1 MKIKSFIDLFENNS
15 ILVEN
20 SCDFNLDIESIS
32 YNSREVKANT
42 LFFCKGAH
50 FKEQFLQDAI
60 NRGAVAYVSEK
71 KYDTDAPCILVSD
84 IRKSLYLSANF
95 FYDNAWEKL
104 NLIGITGTK
113 GKSTTAYY
121 IKYILDGYLKDNGG
135 NESGIASSI
144 DIYDGIIR
152 EESSLTTPEPFELHK
167 HYDNA
172 VKSGTDFFTM
182 EVSSQALKY
191 GRTEGVQFKI
201 GCYLNIGIDHIS
213 AIEHPDFEDYFN
225 SKMKLFTQCDTAVIN
240 LDSDRSEQVVEHS
253 KKANKVVTFS
263 LKDENADVYGY
274 NIRKD
279 GSNTVFTVRTKSFEK
294 DFKLTM
300 PGLFN
305 VENALCA
312 ISVAEIL
319 GIDYKYIYDGLARAK
334 TSGRMEIY
342 ESEDKKIAVI
352 VDFAHNKLSFETIF
366 ASVKKEYPE
375 RPVWILF
382 GCPGN
387 KALIRRKD
395 MGEVSGKMA
404 DFIYITEDDPAEER
418 IEDIC
423 KEIAGYVENV
433 GGKDKYKIIYDREE
447 AIKTAIEDCKGEC
460 VIILAGKGAETHQK
474 RGLVSEDYA
483 SDAVLA
489 KKYLKEYNERQGK

>member
-1 MKIKSFIDLFENNS
+1 MMKIKSFIDLFENNS
-15 ILVEN
+15 ILVEQN
-20 SCDFNLDIESIS
+20 CDFDLNVENIS
-32 YNSREVKANT
+32 YNSKEVQANT

-71 KYDTDAPCILVSD
+71 EYGVDTPCVLVSD
-84 IRKSLYLSANF
+84 IRKSLYLTANF
-95 FYDNAWEKL
+95 FYDNAWDKL

-121 IKYILDGYLKDNGG
+121 IKYVLDEYLKENGG
-135 NESGIASSI
+135 KESGIASSI
-144 DIYDGIIR
+144 DTYDGIIR
-152 EESSLTTPEPFELHK
+152 QESSLTTPEPFELHK
-167 HYDNA
+167 HFHNA
-172 VKSGTDFFTM
+172 VKSGTAFFTM

-240 LDSDRSEQVVEHS
+240 LDSDRSEQVVEYS
-253 KKANKVVTFS
+253 KNAKKVVTFS
-263 LKDENADVYGY
+263 IKDKNADVYGY
-274 NIRKD
+274 NIHKD
-279 GSNTVFTVRTKSFEK
+279 GSDTVFTVRTKSFEK
-294 DFKLTM
+294 EIRLSM

-342 ESEDKKIAVI
+342 AM
-352 VDFAHNKLSFETIF
+352 
-366 ASVKKEYPE
+366 
-375 RPVWILF
+375 
-382 GCPGN
+382 
-387 KALIRRKD
+387 IRK
-395 MGEVSGKMA
+395 S
-404 DFIYITEDDPAEER
+404 
-418 IEDIC
+418 
-423 KEIAGYVENV
+423 
-433 GGKDKYKIIYDREE
+433 
-447 AIKTAIEDCKGEC
+447 
-460 VIILAGKGAETHQK
+460 Q
-474 RGLVSEDYA
+474 
-483 SDAVLA
+483 
-489 KKYLKEYNERQGK
+489 